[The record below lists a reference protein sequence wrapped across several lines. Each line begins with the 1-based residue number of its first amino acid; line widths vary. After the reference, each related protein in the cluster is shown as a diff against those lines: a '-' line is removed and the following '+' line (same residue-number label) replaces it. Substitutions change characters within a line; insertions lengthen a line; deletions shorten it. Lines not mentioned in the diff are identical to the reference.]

1 MAMRP
6 YPKGTGAGISL
17 FILIALGIYAVSQV
31 EEMKR
36 TAFRDGFRCA
46 ARGDQLDAHFRQFLR
61 TFNQAGLV
69 GN

>member
-46 ARGDQLDAHFRQFLR
+46 ADGIKIVNSTYNCEEYKKSIR
-61 TFNQAGLV
+61 
-69 GN
+69 

>member
-1 MAMRP
+1 MRP

-46 ARGDQLDAHFRQFLR
+46 ANETKKVNSTYNCEEYKKSIR
-61 TFNQAGLV
+61 
-69 GN
+69 